1 MRLLILMMMSLN
13 VSTYPPARFPAP
25 AGAVRQPGAPRYSP
39 LPANCQSEPGDTEPR
54 SDNGGEGETHL
65 DILPRPSDHLS
76 KQLGVVCVQGRLA
89 SLAPFMKHEE
99 TSITISRAHLTRE
112 RAVRFVG
119 GCRCCYRGCQLAKK
133 FD

>member
-1 MRLLILMMMSLN
+1 MLLN
-13 VSTYPPARFPAP
+13 VATYPPARFPAP

-89 SLAPFMKHEE
+89 SLAPCMKYEDHCYLHNYLKSSPDKGE
-99 TSITISRAHLTRE
+99 
-112 RAVRFVG
+112 
-119 GCRCCYRGCQLAKK
+119 GCEVCWRMPMLLQRLSAC
-133 FD
+133 